1 MIMQAYQERRL
12 KILRVDPRYIVLL
25 LNQAKLPV
33 RFMQI
38 PTGDK
43 IPDDVVVISVNA
55 DWSSNTIELL
65 LASDQFETVE
75 DGQVPP
81 EIGLLKEWK
90 VVDLREVATRLRP
103 E

>member
-1 MIMQAYQERRL
+1 MKAFQERRL
-12 KILRVDPRYIVLL
+12 KILRVDPRYIVDL
-25 LNQAKLPV
+25 LNQAKLPTQ
-33 RFMQI
+33 FMQI
-38 PTGDK
+38 PAGDR

-65 LASDQFETVE
+65 LASEQFEQVL
-75 DGQVPP
+75 DGKVPP

-90 VVDLREVATRLRP
+90 VVDLREVAKRLRP